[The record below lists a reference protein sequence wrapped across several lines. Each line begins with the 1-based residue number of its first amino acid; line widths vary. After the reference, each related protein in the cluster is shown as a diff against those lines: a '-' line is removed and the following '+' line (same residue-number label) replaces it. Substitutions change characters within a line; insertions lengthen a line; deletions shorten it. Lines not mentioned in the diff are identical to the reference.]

1 MLEALNDFLSGKV
14 LIVLI
19 VGLGSYFTLRSRF
32 VQFRHFGHMFG
43 VFKESIRGQ
52 AGQLS
57 SFQALMLSLAG
68 RVGAGNIAGVG
79 IAVTLGGPGAVFW
92 MWVTAL
98 VGMSSSFFECTLAQV
113 YKRADGDGLYRGGPA
128 YYIQHGLKLKG
139 MAVVFSVLLL
149 VTYGF
154 AFNGLQSYTVTHSLQ
169 NAFGFAPQHTGIALA
184 VLLAIVFI
192 GGIKRIA
199 AVSDLL
205 VPVKTLAY
213 IGVTLYV
220 IGTQIEHVPA
230 MLETIFKS
238 AFGLDPAFGGLLGSA
253 IVMGVKRGVFA
264 NEAGLGSAPN
274 VAAVAAVK
282 HPGAQGV
289 VQAFSVFL
297 DTFVI
302 CTCTALLILLSGF
315 YTPGFEG
322 DGIVLTQNS
331 LAAVVGDWGRLFV
344 SIALS
349 LFVFTCI
356 LYSYY
361 LGENSL
367 QFLSRNRVVLMIF
380 RGLVLALV
388 VWGSMQDLST
398 VFAFADITM
407 TCLAFVNLNDPH
419 IARMGGRL
427 QRKVTYGRSAKADI
441 IGKATGLDAMGAP
454 SLELADGRK
463 GEPRPRTIRLHT
475 PGIHTAQ
482 NALAAAAVALAMRV
496 PMGGVAKALEGFRP
510 MIYKS
515 GYARLAAM
523 AAPGGATVLNDTY
536 NSNPDSTLA
545 ALATL
550 TAMKPGR
557 GGRRIAVLADMKELG
572 SSSAAEHERIGREI
586 GGMKK
591 VDLALFHGQEMRLAH
606 EAAAAARG
614 NASLFF
620 ARKEDL
626 ADALRS
632 MMTPADI
639 VLVKGSRGMNME
651 VVVQKLLTNDSD
663 TSER

>member
-1 MLEALNDFLSGKV
+1 MLEVINDFLSGKL

-19 VGLGSYFTLRSRF
+19 VGLGSYFTIRSRF
-32 VQFRHFGHMFG
+32 VQFRHFRHMFT
-43 VFKESIRGQ
+43 VFKESLRGQ

-128 YYIQHGLKLKG
+128 YYIQHGLKLKS

-169 NAFGFAPQHTGIALA
+169 NAFGFSPNHTGIALA
-184 VLLAIVFI
+184 VLLAIVFV

-199 AVSDLL
+199 SVSDLL

-220 IGTQIEHVPA
+220 IFSQIEHVPA

-344 SIALS
+344 SVALS

-356 LYSYY
+356 LYNYY
-361 LGENSL
+361 LGETSL
-367 QFLSRNRVVLMIF
+367 QFLTRNRIVLMVY
-380 RGLVLALV
+380 RALVLALI
-388 VWGSMQDLST
+388 VWGSVQNLST

-407 TCLAFVNLNDPH
+407 TCLAFVNL
-419 IARMGGRL
+419 I
-427 QRKVTYGRSAKADI
+427 
-441 IGKATGLDAMGAP
+441 
-454 SLELADGRK
+454 
-463 GEPRPRTIRLHT
+463 
-475 PGIHTAQ
+475 
-482 NALAAAAVALAMRV
+482 ALAMLFKVGLRV
-496 PMGGVAKALEGFRP
+496 MRDYDNQRRAGVGQPVFDSSKFADLDLDLKAWP
-510 MIYKS
+510 TPS
-515 GYARLAAM
+515 Q
-523 AAPGGATVLNDTY
+523 AAPREQDAAQGVPATQ
-536 NSNPDSTLA
+536 
-545 ALATL
+545 
-550 TAMKPGR
+550 R
-557 GGRRIAVLADMKELG
+557 
-572 SSSAAEHERIGREI
+572 
-586 GGMKK
+586 
-591 VDLALFHGQEMRLAH
+591 
-606 EAAAAARG
+606 
-614 NASLFF
+614 
-620 ARKEDL
+620 
-626 ADALRS
+626 
-632 MMTPADI
+632 
-639 VLVKGSRGMNME
+639 
-651 VVVQKLLTNDSD
+651 
-663 TSER
+663 

>member
-1 MLEALNDFLSGKV
+1 MLEALNDFLSGKL

-19 VGLGSYFTLRSRF
+19 VGLGGYFTIRSRF
-32 VQFRHFGHMFG
+32 VQFRHFGHMFS
-43 VFKESIRGQ
+43 VFKESLRGQ

-113 YKRADGDGLYRGGPA
+113 YKRSDGDGLYRGGPA
-128 YYIQHGLKLKG
+128 YYIQHGLKLRWL
-139 MAVVFSVLLL
+139 AVVFAILLL

-154 AFNGLQSYTVTHSLQ
+154 TFNGLQSYTVTHSLQ
-169 NAFGFAPQHTGIALA
+169 NAFGFEPKYTGIALA
-184 VLLAIVFI
+184 VLLGLVFL

-220 IGTQIEHVPA
+220 IFTQIEHVPA
-230 MLETIFKS
+230 MLETIIKS
-238 AFGLDPAFGGLLGSA
+238 AFGLDPAFAGLLGSA

-282 HPGAQGV
+282 HPAAQGV

-322 DGIVLTQNS
+322 DGIALTQNS
-331 LAAVVGDWGRLFV
+331 LAAVVGDWGRIFV
-344 SIALS
+344 SVALS

-356 LYSYY
+356 LYNYY
-361 LGENSL
+361 LGETSL
-367 QFLSRNRVVLMIF
+367 QFFTRNRAVLLGY
-380 RGLVLALV
+380 RGLVLLLIL
-388 VWGSMQDLST
+388 WGSVQNLST

-407 TCLAFVNLNDPH
+407 TCLAFVNLVALALLFKVGLRVMRDYDEQRRAGIQQPVFDA
-419 IARMGGRL
+419 ARFADLDLDRDAWP
-427 QRKVTYGRSAKADI
+427 VNPVVDAKADVR
-441 IGKATGLDAMGAP
+441 AA
-454 SLELADGRK
+454 
-463 GEPRPRTIRLHT
+463 
-475 PGIHTAQ
+475 TAQ
-482 NALAAAAVALAMRV
+482 
-496 PMGGVAKALEGFRP
+496 
-510 MIYKS
+510 
-515 GYARLAAM
+515 
-523 AAPGGATVLNDTY
+523 
-536 NSNPDSTLA
+536 
-545 ALATL
+545 
-550 TAMKPGR
+550 
-557 GGRRIAVLADMKELG
+557 
-572 SSSAAEHERIGREI
+572 
-586 GGMKK
+586 
-591 VDLALFHGQEMRLAH
+591 
-606 EAAAAARG
+606 
-614 NASLFF
+614 
-620 ARKEDL
+620 
-626 ADALRS
+626 
-632 MMTPADI
+632 
-639 VLVKGSRGMNME
+639 
-651 VVVQKLLTNDSD
+651 VQN
-663 TSER
+663 

>member
-1 MLEALNDFLSGKV
+1 MLEVINDFLSGKL

-19 VGLGSYFTLRSRF
+19 VGLGSYFTIRSRF
-32 VQFRHFGHMFG
+32 VQFRHFRHMFT
-43 VFKESIRGQ
+43 VFKESLRGQ

-169 NAFGFAPQHTGIALA
+169 NAFGFSPNHTGIALA
-184 VLLAIVFI
+184 VLLAIVFL

-199 AVSDLL
+199 SVSDLL

-220 IGTQIEHVPA
+220 IFSQIEHVPA

-344 SIALS
+344 SVALS

-356 LYSYY
+356 LYNYY
-361 LGENSL
+361 LGETSL
-367 QFLSRNRVVLMIF
+367 QFLTRNRIVLMVY
-380 RGLVLALV
+380 RALVLALI
-388 VWGSMQDLST
+388 VWGSVQNLST

-407 TCLAFVNLNDPH
+407 TCLAFVNL
-419 IARMGGRL
+419 IALALLFKVGLRVMRDYDE
-427 QRKVTYGRSAKADI
+427 QRRAGVSQPVFDSSKFAD
-441 IGKATGLDAMGAP
+441 LDLD
-454 SLELADGRK
+454 LEAW
-463 GEPRPRTIRLHT
+463 PT
-475 PGIHTAQ
+475 PGKTA
-482 NALAAAAVALAMRV
+482 
-496 PMGGVAKALEGFRP
+496 P
-510 MIYKS
+510 
-515 GYARLAAM
+515 
-523 AAPGGATVLNDTY
+523 
-536 NSNPDSTLA
+536 
-545 ALATL
+545 
-550 TAMKPGR
+550 
-557 GGRRIAVLADMKELG
+557 
-572 SSSAAEHERIGREI
+572 RE
-586 GGMKK
+586 
-591 VDLALFHGQEMRLAH
+591 Q
-606 EAAAAARG
+606 EAAQG
-614 NASLFF
+614 V
-620 ARKEDL
+620 
-626 ADALRS
+626 
-632 MMTPADI
+632 PATQ
-639 VLVKGSRGMNME
+639 R
-651 VVVQKLLTNDSD
+651 
-663 TSER
+663 

>member
-1 MLEALNDFLSGKV
+1 MLEMLNDFLSGKV

-19 VGLGSYFTLRSRF
+19 VGLGAYFTIRSRF

-43 VFKESIRGQ
+43 VFRESLRGQ

-113 YKRADGDGLYRGGPA
+113 YKRSDGDGLYRGGPS
-128 YYIQHGLKLKG
+128 YYIQHGLKLRS
-139 MAVVFSVLLL
+139 MAVVFAVLLL

-184 VLLAIVFI
+184 VLLGVVFI

-205 VPVKTLAY
+205 VPIKTLAY

-220 IGTQIEHVPA
+220 IASQIEHVPA
-230 MLETIFKS
+230 MLETIVKS

-274 VAAVAAVK
+274 VAAVAAVR
-282 HPGAQGV
+282 HPAAQGV

-331 LAAVVGDWGRLFV
+331 LAAVVGDWGRVFV
-344 SIALS
+344 SVALS

-356 LYSYY
+356 LYNFY

-367 QFLSRNRVVLMIF
+367 QFLSRNRLVLIGY
-380 RGLVLALV
+380 RALVLALV
-388 VWGSMQDLST
+388 VWGSVQDLST

-407 TCLAFVNLNDPH
+407 TCLAFVNLMALALLFKVGLRVMRDYDVQRRAGIKQPVFDSAQFADLDLDREAWPAGQRAERGSRRARGRPGDPDQPAEAGRPGGEESRAGRAGRRGPGRAAGGPGPAAALRLATAAGGLLH
-419 IARMGGRL
+419 PAGRTAHRRTLRQPRSGLPAAARPAARRRPAG
-427 QRKVTYGRSAKADI
+427 QPAADRR
-441 IGKATGLDAMGAP
+441 TG
-454 SLELADGRK
+454 
-463 GEPRPRTIRLHT
+463 T
-475 PGIHTAQ
+475 
-482 NALAAAAVALAMRV
+482 LAAAGARQPRPGAA
-496 PMGGVAKALEGFRP
+496 GGPGVRP
-510 MIYKS
+510 ELRRR
-515 GYARLAAM
+515 AH
-523 AAPGGATVLNDTY
+523 GG
-536 NSNPDSTLA
+536 
-545 ALATL
+545 
-550 TAMKPGR
+550 
-557 GGRRIAVLADMKELG
+557 
-572 SSSAAEHERIGREI
+572 ER
-586 GGMKK
+586 
-591 VDLALFHGQEMRLAH
+591 A
-606 EAAAAARG
+606 
-614 NASLFF
+614 
-620 ARKEDL
+620 
-626 ADALRS
+626 
-632 MMTPADI
+632 
-639 VLVKGSRGMNME
+639 
-651 VVVQKLLTNDSD
+651 
-663 TSER
+663 

>member
-1 MLEALNDFLSGKV
+1 MLEVINDFLSGKV

-19 VGLGSYFTLRSRF
+19 VGLGTYFTLRSRF

-128 YYIQHGLKLKG
+128 YYIEHGLKLRW
-139 MAVVFSVLLL
+139 MAMVFATLLL

-154 AFNGLQSYTVTHSLQ
+154 AFNGLQSFTVTHSLE
-169 NAFGFAPQHTGIALA
+169 NAFGFPVQYTGIGLA
-184 VLLAIVFI
+184 VLLGLVFI

-220 IGTQIEHVPA
+220 IFTQIELVPG
-230 MLETIFKS
+230 MLVTIVKS
-238 AFGLDPAFGGLLGSA
+238 AFGLEPAFAGLLGSA

-282 HPGAQGV
+282 HPAAQGV

-322 DGIVLTQNS
+322 DGIILTQNS
-331 LAAVVGDWGRLFV
+331 LAAVVGDWGRIFV
-344 SIALS
+344 SVALS

-356 LYSYY
+356 LYNYY
-361 LGENSL
+361 LGENAL
-367 QFLSRNRVVLMIF
+367 QFLVGRSRAALLGY
-380 RGLVLALV
+380 RGLVLALIC
-388 VWGSMQDLST
+388 WGSMQNLGT

-407 TCLAFVNLNDPH
+407 TCLAFVNL
-419 IARMGGRL
+419 
-427 QRKVTYGRSAKADI
+427 
-441 IGKATGLDAMGAP
+441 
-454 SLELADGRK
+454 
-463 GEPRPRTIRLHT
+463 
-475 PGIHTAQ
+475 
-482 NALAAAAVALAMRV
+482 VALALLIKVGLRVMRDYDEQREAGIEQPV
-496 PMGGVAKALEGFRP
+496 FDSAKFAD
-510 MIYKS
+510 
-515 GYARLAAM
+515 
-523 AAPGGATVLNDTY
+523 LNLDRDAWPA
-536 NSNPDSTLA
+536 NPA
-545 ALATL
+545 
-550 TAMKPGR
+550 
-557 GGRRIAVLADMKELG
+557 
-572 SSSAAEHERIGREI
+572 
-586 GGMKK
+586 
-591 VDLALFHGQEMRLAH
+591 
-606 EAAAAARG
+606 
-614 NASLFF
+614 
-620 ARKEDL
+620 
-626 ADALRS
+626 ADAPTVTVSHGLAQSHR
-632 MMTPADI
+632 
-639 VLVKGSRGMNME
+639 
-651 VVVQKLLTNDSD
+651 
-663 TSER
+663 